1 MEKENTTKTGGE
13 IKEGYHWEGCG
24 CGGGD
29 VPVQE
34 GKAKTFMDC
43 CSSMCMPEEMNKMWK
58 DCCSNMSIPE
68 AMKEKMKG
76 FCQGKSQ
83 KA

>member
-13 IKEGYHWEGCG
+13 GKEGSNWEGCG
-24 CGGGD
+24 CGCGD
-29 VPVQE
+29 IPAQE
-34 GKAKTFMDC
+34 EKGKMFMDC
-43 CSSMCMPEEMNKMWK
+43 CSSMCKPEDMSKMWK
-58 DCCSNMSIPE
+58 DCCSNNAIPE

-76 FCQGKSQ
+76 FFQGKSQ